1 MSKIKGNESVIATNR
16 KAFHDYFIQESMEAG
31 IVLLGT
37 EVKSIR
43 DGRINLKDSFAR
55 LEKGELYL
63 YNCHISPYRHG
74 NLANHEPMR
83 RRKLLLKRREIDRF
97 IGQTQIKGLTLI
109 PLKVYFKRG
118 LVKVELGLAKG
129 KNQYDKRET
138 EAKKTAQRE
147 MEKAVRAKTQ
157 D

>member
-1 MSKIKGNESVIATNR
+1 MSKKKEKDPVITKNR
-16 KAFHDYFIQESMEAG
+16 KAFHDYFIEESLEAG
-31 IVLLGT
+31 IALLGT

-55 LEKGELYL
+55 LDNGEIYL

-74 NLANHEPMR
+74 NIANHEPTR
-83 RRKLLLKRREIDRF
+83 RRKLLLKKREIDRF

-109 PLKVYFKRG
+109 PLKVYFKG
-118 LVKVELGLAKG
+118 GWIKVELGLAKG
-129 KNQYDKRET
+129 KNLYDKRAS

-147 MEKAVRAKTQ
+147 MQKAVRAKSQ
-157 D
+157 E

>member
-1 MSKIKGNESVIATNR
+1 MSKIKGDDLVVTKNR
-16 KAFHDYFIQESMEAG
+16 KAFHDYFITDSLEAG
-31 IVLLGT
+31 IALLGT

-55 LEKGELYL
+55 LEKGEIYL

-74 NLANHEPMR
+74 NLENHEPTR

-97 IGQTQIKGLTLI
+97 IGQTQQKGLTLI

-118 LVKVELGLAKG
+118 RAKVELGLAKG
-129 KNQYDKRET
+129 KKMYDKRET

-147 MEKAVRAKTQ
+147 MEKAVRGKVQ

>member
-1 MSKIKGNESVIATNR
+1 MSKTKGNESVITTNR

-74 NLANHEPMR
+74 NIANHEPMR
-83 RRKLLLKRREIDRF
+83 RRKLLLKKREIDRY

-118 LVKVELGLAKG
+118 WVKVELGLAKG
-129 KNQYDKRET
+129 KNLYDKRET

-147 MEKAVRAKTQ
+147 MEKAVRAKAQ

>member
-1 MSKIKGNESVIATNR
+1 MSGKKEKDAVIAKNR

-43 DGRINLKDSFAR
+43 DGRINLKDSYAR
-55 LEKGELYL
+55 LEKGEIYL

-74 NLANHEPMR
+74 NLANHEPLR
-83 RRKLLLKRREIDRF
+83 RRKLLLKKREIERF

-109 PLKVYFKRG
+109 PLKFYFKRG

-129 KNQYDKRET
+129 KNLYDKRET

-147 MEKAVRAKTQ
+147 MEKAVRAKVQ